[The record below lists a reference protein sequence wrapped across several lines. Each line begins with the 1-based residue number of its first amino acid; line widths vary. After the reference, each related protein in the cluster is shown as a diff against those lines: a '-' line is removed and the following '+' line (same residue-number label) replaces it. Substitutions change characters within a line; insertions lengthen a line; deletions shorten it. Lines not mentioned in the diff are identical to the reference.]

1 MNLYLVNKIVQDIL
15 DQYMDYDTGEI
26 TEEGAKKLNDLG
38 IKKEEVIHEMIKAYK
53 NLQMLIDGV
62 DAEITRLQD
71 RKLTYEKSQNSIMK
85 QVRPHLVA
93 GEKIVT
99 PEFELK
105 WSTSTTVD
113 GLDNY
118 DPQLEF
124 NSPDSL
130 LRSFVT
136 CKISDPEYK
145 FDKRAIQ
152 AELKNPK
159 PNLPLDI
166 YVNQI
171 KNPKIK

>member
-15 DQYMDYDTGEI
+15 DQYMDYETGEI
-26 TEEGAKKLNDLG
+26 TEEGAKKLDSLG
-38 IKKEEVIHEMIKAYK
+38 IKKEEVIHEMIKAHK

-62 DAEITRLQD
+62 EAEIKRLQD
-71 RKLTYEKSQNSIMK
+71 RKSTYEKSQGSIMK
-85 QVRPHLVA
+85 QVRPHLIA

-105 WSTSTTVD
+105 WTTSTTVE
-113 GLDNY
+113 GLDGY

-130 LRSFVT
+130 LRSFVV
-136 CKISDPEYK
+136 CKVPDPEYR

-152 AELKNPK
+152 TELKNEK
-159 PNLPLDI
+159 PNVPVDI
-166 YVNQI
+166 YINQI